1 MRDLGVID
9 GHHVVAY
16 PMVHKVACFG
26 FVVEEPEKPGQLDAK
41 KAASLGA
48 CSPPRSSVRPRWQV
62 RRSCVLILSGDT
74 GAKGKDMGLLKAGKD
89 VTLGDGTVIKVLGQV
104 VTRFGRDLFAHWCVE
119 LG

>member
-1 MRDLGVID
+1 VRDLGVID

-48 CSPPRSSVRPRWQV
+48 CHLPRCIVGRRLASPPRKEG
-62 RRSCVLILSGDT
+62 RR
-74 GAKGKDMGLLKAGKD
+74 
-89 VTLGDGTVIKVLGQV
+89 
-104 VTRFGRDLFAHWCVE
+104 GRRRR
-119 LG
+119 GG